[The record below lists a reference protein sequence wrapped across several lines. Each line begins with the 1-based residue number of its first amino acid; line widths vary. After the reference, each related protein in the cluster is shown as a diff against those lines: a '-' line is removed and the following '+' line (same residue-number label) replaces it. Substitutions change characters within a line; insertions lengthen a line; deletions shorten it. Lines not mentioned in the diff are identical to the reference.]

1 VGETSWLFL
10 LIGSFAALGAA
21 MAFGT
26 LAAIMRYH
34 RTGTV
39 PGSDTPGEL
48 PRGRLISL
56 WVRVVVGLGLF
67 GYGVYWIERTG
78 IF

>member
-10 LIGSFAALGAA
+10 LIGTFAALGAA

-26 LAAIMRYH
+26 LVAIMRYH
-34 RTGTV
+34 RTGTF

-48 PRGRLISL
+48 PAGRLTSL
-56 WVRVVVGLGLF
+56 WVRVVIGLVLLAF
-67 GYGVYWIERTG
+67 GIYWIDRAG
-78 IF
+78 VL

>member
-10 LIGSFAALGAA
+10 LIGTFAALGAA

-26 LAAIMRYH
+26 LVAIMRYH
-34 RTGTV
+34 RTGTF

-48 PRGRLISL
+48 PPGRLTSL
-56 WVRVVVGLGLF
+56 WVRVVIGLVLLAF
-67 GYGVYWIERTG
+67 GIYWIDRAG
-78 IF
+78 VL